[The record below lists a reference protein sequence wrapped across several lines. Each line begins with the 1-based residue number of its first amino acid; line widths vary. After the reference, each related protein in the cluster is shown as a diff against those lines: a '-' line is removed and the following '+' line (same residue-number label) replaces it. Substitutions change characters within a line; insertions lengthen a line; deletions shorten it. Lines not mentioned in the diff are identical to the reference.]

1 MRQSQGT
8 EGADHCQVTED
19 KSECREPS
27 ALKKGK
33 QAWGFGECEREAG
46 CEHSE
51 GERSPASMALD
62 VGQVLV
68 GPSFLLPAAHM
79 LCGFPW
85 PVLESFMPP
94 VWESW
99 VPTRLKLKGFYTCT
113 KTL

>member
-1 MRQSQGT
+1 
-8 EGADHCQVTED
+8 
-19 KSECREPS
+19 
-27 ALKKGK
+27 
-33 QAWGFGECEREAG
+33 
-46 CEHSE
+46 
-51 GERSPASMALD
+51 MALG

-68 GPSFLLPAAHM
+68 GPFLLPAAHM